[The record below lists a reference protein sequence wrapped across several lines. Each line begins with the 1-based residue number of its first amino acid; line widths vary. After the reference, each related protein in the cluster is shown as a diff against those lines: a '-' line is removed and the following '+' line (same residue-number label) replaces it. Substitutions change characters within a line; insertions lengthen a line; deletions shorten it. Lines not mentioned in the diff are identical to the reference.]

1 MVPKWVISFYHWV
14 LAQIGALIY
23 GYPSK
28 NLIVIG
34 VTGTKGKS
42 TTSYLIAKLLE
53 SAGHKVGLTSTIIFK
68 IGEKEWLNDKKM
80 TMLGRFGLQKLLRE
94 MVRAGC
100 KYAVVET
107 SSEGIAQYRN
117 AGIDYDVALFTNLS
131 PEHIESHG
139 SYNKYRAAKGKLFAS
154 LRFGKNKGVPKTAI
168 VNLDDAEADYFLKFN
183 VNNVGFTLN
192 EAYRRE
198 VKEIISAKN
207 IFVKDDGASFVLD
220 GADFETKLLGK
231 FNVYNLVG
239 ALAACKVL
247 GVSFASLRQAVAGIK
262 SVPGRMEFINE
273 GQNFQ
278 VIVDYAHEPASM
290 KALYGIVR
298 EIPHKRVIHIFGA
311 TGGGR
316 DKSRREVMGEIAD
329 QNAQI
334 IILTND
340 DPYEEDE
347 MKIIGDIKKG
357 IVKKK
362 EGENLFIIKDRK
374 EAIEKGI
381 GLSEAGDI
389 VLITGK
395 GCEQKMAIGG
405 KMIEWD
411 DREIARKIIKDN
423 TNSLRP
429 TNGIN

>member
-1 MVPKWVISFYHWV
+1 MTGLIKKMVPKRAVKCYHWV

-23 GYPSK
+23 GYPSRK
-28 NLIVIG
+28 LIVVG

-53 SAGHKVGLTSTIIFK
+53 SAGYKVGLTSTIIFK
-68 IGEKEWLNDKKM
+68 IGGKEWLNDKKM

-117 AGIDYDVALFTNLS
+117 AGIDYDAALFTNLS

-139 SYNKYRAAKGKLFAS
+139 SYNKYRAVKGKLFGA

-168 VNLDDAEADYFLKFN
+168 INLDDGEADYFLKFN
-183 VNNVGFTLN
+183 GNNVGFTLDESYRK
-192 EAYRRE
+192 EA
-198 VKEIISAKN
+198 KEIISAKDVF
-207 IFVKDDGASFVLD
+207 IRGDGAEFILD
-220 GADFETKLLGK
+220 GTEFKTKLPGK

-239 ALAACKVL
+239 AIAACKVL
-247 GVSFASLRQAVAGIK
+247 GIPPASLSKAAAKIE
-262 SVPGRMEFINE
+262 SVPGRMEFINC
-273 GQNFQ
+273 GQPFQ

-290 KALYGIVR
+290 RALYSIIR
-298 EIPHKRVIHIFGA
+298 EIPHKRVIHIFGG

-316 DKSRREVMGEIAD
+316 DKSRRPVLGEIAD

-357 IVKKK
+357 IAKKK

-374 EAIEKGI
+374 EAIEKGTA
-381 GLSEAGDI
+381 LSEEGDI

-395 GCEQKMAIGG
+395 GCEQKMAIGD

-411 DREIARKIIKDN
+411 DRAIAREALKKYV
-423 TNSLRP
+423 
-429 TNGIN
+429 